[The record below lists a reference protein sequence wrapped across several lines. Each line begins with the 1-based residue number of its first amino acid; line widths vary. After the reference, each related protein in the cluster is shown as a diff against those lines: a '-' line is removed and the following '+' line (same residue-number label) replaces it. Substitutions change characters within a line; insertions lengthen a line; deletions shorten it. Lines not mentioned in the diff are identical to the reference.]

1 MRRSKFQIF
10 LLVSKA
16 LSGKTGPWIRYVFAF
31 CATLSSCDQ
40 TTIGH
45 LHDGVILL
53 FITLLMIG
61 ESKACDNNII
71 PGDSMS

>member
-1 MRRSKFQIF
+1 MPFV
-10 LLVSKA
+10 L
-16 LSGKTGPWIRYVFAF
+16 P
-31 CATLSSCDQ
+31 CSSCDQ

-53 FITLLMIG
+53 FITLVMIG
-61 ESKACDNNII
+61 ESKARDNNII